1 MTHAEE
7 NAEDNV
13 GVGDIGPPEDSH
25 RTDWVPDE
33 PTGLRELP
41 WASVVDT
48 VRVLGGVVLPL
59 LQRGVIVRRP
69 LMTRLVDRLEADRK
83 AVRLLQDLRHRYGRG
98 PLRLRIPGR
107 RMVVVLS
114 PEHVHRVLAGSPEPF
129 HPATREKRA
138 ALAHFEPA
146 GVLISS
152 TQDRPERRRFNEAAL
167 DTDHAVH
174 RGADAMIGKIN
185 DEVDRL
191 LAEMDQRGGLVW
203 EDYNRHWMRM
213 VRRVTFGEGAADD
226 EQLTEDI
233 LALRATANWAFLHP
247 KRRILRAR
255 FLDRVLHHLERAEP
269 GTLAEWAAKAPTTAN
284 TYPEH
289 QVPQWLFAFD
299 AANWASYRAL
309 GLLASHP
316 EHAAAA
322 RRELSDRDLRRPQE
336 LPYLRACVLESLR
349 LWPTTPAVLR
359 ETTRATQ
366 WEDGPVPENTSMLVY
381 APFFHRDD
389 EHVDAAHR
397 FEPDLWAR
405 ERTEDDWPFIPF
417 STGPV
422 ICPGRNLVLHVT
434 STVIGR
440 LLTERHLVPENHLLD
455 PRRPLPGTLS
465 PFTLRFRTEHRPAP

>member
-1 MTHAEE
+1 MTR
-7 NAEDNV
+7 AEDTTE
-13 GVGDIGPPEDSH
+13 GPGTGPPEDPQ
-25 RTDWVPDE
+25 RTDGVPVE
-33 PTGLRELP
+33 PAGTGALP
-41 WASVVDT
+41 RASVVDT

-69 LMTRLVDRLEADRK
+69 RMTRLVDRMETDRK
-83 AVRLLQDLRHRYGRG
+83 AVRLLQGLRDRYGRG

-114 PEHVHRVLAGSPEPF
+114 PEHVHQVLAGAPEPF

-152 TQDRPERRRFNEAAL
+152 TEDRPERRRFNEAAL

-174 RGADAMIGKIN
+174 RGAEAMIGTIN

-191 LAEMDQRGGLVW
+191 LAVVDQRGALVW

-247 KRRILRAR
+247 QRRGLRAR
-255 FLDRVLHHLERAEP
+255 FLDRVQHHLDREEP

-299 AANWASYRAL
+299 AANWASYRTL

-322 RRELSDRDLRRPQE
+322 RQDLAGRDLRRPQD

-366 WEDGPVPENTSMLVY
+366 WEDGPIPENTSVLIY

-389 EHVDAAHR
+389 EHLDAAHR
-397 FEPDLWAR
+397 FEPELWAR
-405 ERTEDDWPFIPF
+405 ERTESDWPLLPF
-417 STGPV
+417 SAGPV

-434 STVIGR
+434 STVVGR
-440 LLTERHLVPENHLLD
+440 LLTERDLVLENHLLD

-465 PFTLRFRTEHRPAP
+465 PFTLRFRTEQRPVPE

>member
-1 MTHAEE
+1 MTR
-7 NAEDNV
+7 AEDNAAV
-13 GVGDIGPPEDSH
+13 PSIDPPKYPQ
-25 RTDWVPDE
+25 RTDRVPVE
-33 PTGLRELP
+33 PTGPRALP
-41 WASVVDT
+41 RASVLDT
-48 VRVLGGVVLPL
+48 VRVLGKVVLPL

-69 LMTRLVDRLEADRK
+69 SMVSLMERMEADRK

-138 ALAHFEPA
+138 TLAHFEPA
-146 GVLISS
+146 GVLVSS
-152 TQDRPERRRFNEAAL
+152 SKDRPERRRFNEAAL

-174 RGADAMIGKIN
+174 RGADAMIEKIN

-191 LAEMDQRGGLVW
+191 LAAVDQRGGLVW
-203 EDYNRHWMRM
+203 DDYARHWMRM

-247 KRRILRAR
+247 KRRGLRTR
-255 FLDRVLHHLERAEP
+255 FLDRVQHHLDRAEP

-284 TYPEH
+284 TYPEQ

-309 GLLASHP
+309 GLLGSHP
-316 EHAAAA
+316 KHAALA
-322 RRELSDRDLRRPQE
+322 RQDLSDRDLRRPQD

-359 ETTRATQ
+359 ETTRGTQ
-366 WEDGPVPENTSMLVY
+366 WEDGPIPENTSMLIY

-405 ERTEDDWPFIPF
+405 ERTEHDWPFVPF
-417 STGPV
+417 SAGPV

-434 STVIGR
+434 STVVGR
-440 LLTERHLVPENHLLD
+440 LLTERDLVLEDHPLD
-455 PRRPLPGTLS
+455 PRRPLPFTLN
-465 PFTLRFRTEHRPAP
+465 PFTLRFHTEHRPVP

>member
-1 MTHAEE
+1 MTRADDDAAVPGTGPAEAPQRTE
-7 NAEDNV
+7 RVPVEA
-13 GVGDIGPPEDSH
+13 PE
-25 RTDWVPDE
+25 
-33 PTGLRELP
+33 LRALP
-41 WASVVDT
+41 RASVLDT
-48 VRVLGGVVLPL
+48 VRVLGKVVLPL

-69 LMTRLVDRLEADRK
+69 AMVRLLERLEADHQ
-83 AVRLLQDLRHRYGRG
+83 AVVLLQDLRRRYGRG

-152 TQDRPERRRFNEAAL
+152 TRDRPERRRFNEAAL

-185 DEVDRL
+185 DEVDEL
-191 LAEMDQRGGLVW
+191 LAVVDQRGGLEW
-203 EDYNRHWMRM
+203 DDYNRHWMRM

-233 LALRATANWAFLHP
+233 LALRAAADWAFLHP
-247 KRRILRAR
+247 QRRGLRAR
-255 FLDRVLHHLERAEP
+255 FLDRVQHHLDRAEP
-269 GTLAEWAAKAPTTAN
+269 GTLAEWAARAPTTAN
-284 TYPEH
+284 ACPEH

-299 AANWASYRAL
+299 AANWAGYRAL
-309 GLLASHP
+309 GLLGSHP

-322 RRELSDRDLRRPQE
+322 RQELSDRDLRRPQD

-366 WEDGPVPENTSMLVY
+366 WEDGPVPENTSVLIY

-397 FEPDLWAR
+397 FEPKLWAR
-405 ERTEDDWPFIPF
+405 ERTEHDWPFIPF
-417 STGPV
+417 SAGPV

-434 STVIGR
+434 STVVGR
-440 LLTERHLVPENHLLD
+440 LLSERDLVLENHLLD

-465 PFTLRFRTEHRPAP
+465 PFTLRFRAEHRPVP